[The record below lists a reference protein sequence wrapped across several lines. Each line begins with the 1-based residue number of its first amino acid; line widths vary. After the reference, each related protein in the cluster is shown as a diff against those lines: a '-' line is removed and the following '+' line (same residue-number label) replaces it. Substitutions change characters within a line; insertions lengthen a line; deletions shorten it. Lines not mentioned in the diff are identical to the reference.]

1 MTAMLPTRPKYARE
15 RLTFD
20 QYYLDYEVECGRAK
34 VFPTTKGDIYVLK
47 LADGGSIKVTQD
59 MIDDGNAAEAA
70 LAAQDALEA
79 ANLYPPFPEVETVY
93 SIPAA
98 LATLI
103 AAADAEGVSVGEY
116 TDGEYRDPRPS
127 RKAQIETRAARLDSL
142 LDRWS

>member
-15 RLTFD
+15 LLTFD
-20 QYYLDYEVECGRAK
+20 QYYLDFEVEAGRAK
-34 VFPTTKGDIYVLK
+34 VFPTAKGDIYVLK

-79 ANLYPPFPEVETVY
+79 ANLYPPFAVDTVY
-93 SIPAA
+93 SVPAA
-98 LATLI
+98 DAATI
-103 AAADAEGVSVGEY
+103 AAADAEGISVGEY

-127 RKAQIETRAARLDSL
+127 RKAQLEARAARVDAL
-142 LDRWS
+142 LDQWS

>member
-15 RLTFD
+15 HLTFN
-20 QYYLDYEVECGRAK
+20 QSYLDHEVEAGHAK
-34 VFPTTKGDIYVLK
+34 FFPTTKGDIYVLK
-47 LADGGSIKVTQD
+47 YADGTSIKVTPE
-59 MIDDGNAAEAA
+59 MIVDDVAIIE
-70 LAAQDALEA
+70 AAQDALEA

-93 SIPAA
+93 SVPAA
-98 LATLI
+98 PATLI
-103 AAADAEGVSVGEY
+103 AAADAEGISVGEY

>member
-15 RLTFD
+15 HLTFN
-20 QYYLDYEVECGRAK
+20 QSYLDHEAEVGWAK

-47 LADGGSIKVTQD
+47 YPDGTSIKVTPE
-59 MIDDGNAAEAA
+59 MIVDDVAIIE
-70 LAAQDALEA
+70 AAQDALEA

-93 SIPAA
+93 SVPAA
-98 LATLI
+98 PATLI
-103 AAADAEGVSVGEY
+103 AAADAEGISVGEY